1 MHTAFNW
8 LVLHIYS
15 LIAIAHKEVT
25 RNADF
30 NIHNNLQIL
39 KGTVNFQLNTCS
51 KKAFPAITI

>member
-30 NIHNNLQIL
+30 NIHNNLHIL

>member
-30 NIHNNLQIL
+30 NDLHIF